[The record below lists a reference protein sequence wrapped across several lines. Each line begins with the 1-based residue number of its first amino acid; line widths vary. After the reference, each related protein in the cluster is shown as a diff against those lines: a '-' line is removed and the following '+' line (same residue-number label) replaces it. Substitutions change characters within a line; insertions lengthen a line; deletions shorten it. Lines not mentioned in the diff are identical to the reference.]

1 MCGRYSLTTPPE
13 AMRRLFGFDA
23 LPNLPP
29 RYNVAP
35 TQEAPVV
42 MPASEPAREP
52 DGDGQRPQRTV
63 AQRTLA
69 QRTLAMAR
77 WGLLPPFAKSP
88 ADGARMINARA
99 ETVAT
104 MPAFRRAFAKRRC
117 LVPADGFYEWQKL
130 GDGPKAA
137 KQPWRIGLKGGAP
150 FAFAGLF
157 ETWQPPAPE
166 DGDATAAGSASIL
179 SFTIITTTAN
189 VAIEK
194 IHPRMPVML
203 AEADHDL
210 WLSAAAEPAALQ
222 ALLRPFPAEA
232 MGYYRV
238 STRVNAVRND
248 DAECIAPLAGGAEG

>member
-13 AMRRLFGFDA
+13 AMRRLFGFEA

-42 MPASEPAREP
+42 LPAGEP
-52 DGDGQRPQRTV
+52 DGDGLRP
-63 AQRTLA
+63 QRTLA

-104 MPAFRRAFAKRRC
+104 KPAFRRAFAKRRC

-157 ETWQPPAPE
+157 ETWQPPLPE
-166 DGDATAAGSASIL
+166 DVDAEATAGAPIL

-189 VAIEK
+189 AAIEK

-210 WLSAAAEPAALQ
+210 WLSGAAEPAALQ

-248 DAECIAPLAGGAEG
+248 DAECIAPLTAGGTED